1 MQIQSYNFSNSFKSI
16 STSKSEAQLPQISNQ
31 QPVAESKVTR
41 QGAYFTYT
49 TYLKNGMVSKVEPT
63 GTVKSMQL

>member
-1 MQIQSYNFSNSFKSI
+1 MQIQSYNFSNSFNSI
-16 STSKSEAQLPQISNQ
+16 STSKSESPLPQVNKEQFVS
-31 QPVAESKVTR
+31 ESKITR

-49 TYLKNGMVSKVEPT
+49 TYLKNGMVSRVEPT